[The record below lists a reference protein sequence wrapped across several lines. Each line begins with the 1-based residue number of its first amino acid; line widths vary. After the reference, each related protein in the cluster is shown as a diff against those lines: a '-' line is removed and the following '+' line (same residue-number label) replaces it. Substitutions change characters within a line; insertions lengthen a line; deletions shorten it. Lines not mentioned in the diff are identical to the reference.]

1 MCLWLFTLPFWLSF
15 FRYAENLTNA
25 YEIFLITV
33 KLVPFY
39 IAYSIS
45 VVIDNIFIGLGKTVY
60 NAVNSVIVNF
70 IYYGIFYILYITEIV
85 VFSMDMIILMF
96 GFGMVFHLIISI
108 IEEKILVKYEKK
120 LCQE

>member
-1 MCLWLFTLPFWLSF
+1 M
-15 FRYAENLTNA
+15 
-25 YEIFLITV
+25 
-33 KLVPFY
+33 PFY

-96 GFGMVFHLIISI
+96 GFGMVFHLIISMYRRKNFGEI
-108 IEEKILVKYEKK
+108 
-120 LCQE
+120 